1 MEIQFWQLVQRGNL
15 RLQNQDVFEWR
26 HCDVIELIPPLCL
39 LIDQIFIYE
48 DYLQEVSW
56 FLHKMRWWV
65 FAKVP
70 HHQST
75 YISFFTFR
83 IIDVFTFYIYF
94 VWWMYQARR
103 LQRQIQSPVKH
114 LRWSILKKR
123 FSLLAFNY
131 FHKMLH
137 LRCLTAAWCT
147 FQTQM

>member
-1 MEIQFWQLVQRGNL
+1 MTIGVERQFKAAKK
-15 RLQNQDVFEWR
+15 DTFEWR
-26 HCDVIELIPPLCL
+26 HCDIIEWIPHLCL

-75 YISFFTFR
+75 DISFFTFR

-131 FHKMLH
+131 FHKILH

>member
-1 MEIQFWQLVQRGNL
+1 MEIQFWQLVQRGIL

-75 YISFFTFR
+75 YISFFHFQNHWCVHLLHIFCLMNVSDKEIAKANSEPCQT
-83 IIDVFTFYIYF
+83 
-94 VWWMYQARR
+94 
-103 LQRQIQSPVKH
+103 SKVKH
-114 LRWSILKKR
+114 FEK
-123 FSLLAFNY
+123 
-131 FHKMLH
+131 
-137 LRCLTAAWCT
+137 T
-147 FQTQM
+147 F

>member
-1 MEIQFWQLVQRGNL
+1 MTIGAKRQFKAAKKDAFG
-15 RLQNQDVFEWR
+15 WR
-26 HCDVIELIPPLCL
+26 HCDIIEWIPHLCL

-56 FLHKMRWWV
+56 